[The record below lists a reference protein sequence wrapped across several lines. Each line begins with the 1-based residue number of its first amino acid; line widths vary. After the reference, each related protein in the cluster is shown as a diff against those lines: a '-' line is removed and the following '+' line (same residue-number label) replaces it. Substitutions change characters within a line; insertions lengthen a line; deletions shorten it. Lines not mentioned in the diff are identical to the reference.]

1 MTVSEQAG
9 VSSARTARDT
19 LPLVLRLS
27 LVAGLAAAVVYT
39 VAPLSVW
46 VIAVAAVVFALGRR
60 RLSNGD
66 RRVLDLLLFV
76 AIAAR
81 LLFIVAVFLRN
92 IPHHH
97 DLWLG
102 ELTGDGAYG
111 LSRGLRARDLLLG
124 VPTSRFDSFVVNDI
138 YGRNDYVSLLTGLQV
153 LFGPV
158 PYSVRLLNGLFYLAG
173 ALLLFRLTRRV
184 YGRLPAFAALTV
196 VLFLP
201 SFFVWS
207 VSLLKEPLYFLC
219 TAAFLVAASRS
230 LRDGPL
236 RERILA
242 AACAVIALV
251 VMEGVRH
258 KTLAIGMLGWAI
270 AASMMIVF
278 SRPRRYLPV
287 AAVGCAAMLALL
299 ALPGIQN
306 RALDAL
312 AESAKI
318 HAGHVFTLGHGYKLL
333 DESFYY
339 HAQDPNSSTLTLA
352 ADQAAR
358 YVVRA
363 GVSFLLTPLPWQ
375 AVSIRELVYV
385 PEQLLW
391 YAMLAVLPIGIV
403 AGWRR
408 DAATT
413 ATMIGYLIPT
423 SMILALTNGNVGT
436 LVRLRGMVMV
446 ILVWVSAL
454 GLCALLERV
463 LARASRM
470 HVGWHSFDPETAP

>member
-1 MTVSEQAG
+1 
-9 VSSARTARDT
+9 
-19 LPLVLRLS
+19 VLRLS

-46 VIAVAAVVFALGRR
+46 VIAIGVVVFALGRR
-60 RLSNGD
+60 GLSVGD

-76 AIAAR
+76 AVAAR

-92 IPHHH
+92 VPQHH
-97 DLWLG
+97 DMWLG

-124 VPTSRFDSFVVNDI
+124 VPTNRFDSFVVNDI
-138 YGRNDYVSLLTGLQV
+138 YGRNYYVGLLTGLQV

-158 PYSVRLLNGLFYLAG
+158 PYSVRVLNGLFYLTG

-184 YGRLPAFAALTV
+184 YGKWPAFAALAV

-219 TAAFLVAASRS
+219 TATFLTAASRS
-230 LRDGPL
+230 LRGGPA
-236 RERILA
+236 RVRMVA
-242 AACAVIALV
+242 AAYAVIALV

-258 KTLAIGMLGWAI
+258 KTFAIGMLGWGI
-270 AASMMIVF
+270 AAAMMVVF
-278 SRPRRYLPV
+278 SRPRRYLPLAAVAV
-287 AAVGCAAMLALL
+287 AAVLALL
-299 ALPGIQN
+299 ALPGIQQL
-306 RALDAL
+306 ALDTL

-339 HAQDPNSSTLTLA
+339 HMQDPNSSTLTLT

-385 PEQLLW
+385 PEQLVW
-391 YAMLAVLPIGIV
+391 YGMLALLPIGIV

-413 ATMIGYLIPT
+413 AMMIGYLMPT

-446 ILVWVSAL
+446 ILVWISAL

-463 LARASRM
+463 LAPASRL
-470 HVGWHSFDPETAP
+470 HVGWRQMDPETAS

>member
-1 MTVSEQAG
+1 
-9 VSSARTARDT
+9 
-19 LPLVLRLS
+19 VLRLS
-27 LVAGLAAAVVYT
+27 LAAGLTAAVVYT

-46 VIAVAAVVFALGRR
+46 VIAIAAVVFALGRR
-60 RLSNGD
+60 GLSVGD

-76 AIAAR
+76 AVAAR

-92 IPHHH
+92 VPQHH
-97 DLWLG
+97 DMWLG

-124 VPTSRFDSFVVNDI
+124 VPTSRFDAFVVNDV
-138 YGRNDYVSLLTGLQV
+138 YGRNYYVYLLTGLQV

-158 PYSVRLLNGLFYLAG
+158 PYSVRLLNGLFYLGG

-184 YGRLPAFAALTV
+184 YGRWPAFVALTV

-219 TAAFLVAASRS
+219 TAIFLVAASRS
-230 LRDGPL
+230 LRDGPV
-236 RERILA
+236 RARILA
-242 AACAVIALV
+242 AVCAVVALV

-258 KTLAIGMLGWAI
+258 KTLAIGMLGWGI

-287 AAVGCAAMLALL
+287 AALGAAAVIALL
-299 ALPGIQN
+299 TQPAIQR
-306 RALDAL
+306 RALDGL

-339 HAQDPNSSTLTLA
+339 HAQDPNSSTLTLT

-363 GVSFLLTPLPWQ
+363 GVSFVLTPLPWQ
-375 AVSIRELVYV
+375 AMSIRELVYV
-385 PEQLLW
+385 PEQLVW
-391 YAMLAVLPIGIV
+391 YALLALLPIGIV

-413 ATMIGYLIPT
+413 AMMIGYLTPT

-454 GLCALLERV
+454 GLCAVLERV
-463 LARASRM
+463 LARASRVG
-470 HVGWHSFDPETAP
+470 VGWRRLDPEAAS

>member
-1 MTVSEQAG
+1 
-9 VSSARTARDT
+9 
-19 LPLVLRLS
+19 VLRLS

-46 VIAVAAVVFALGRR
+46 VIAIAAVVFALGRR
-60 RLSNGD
+60 GLSNGD

-92 IPHHH
+92 IPQHH
-97 DLWLG
+97 DMWLG

-138 YGRNDYVSLLTGLQV
+138 YGRNYYVGLLTGLQV

-201 SFFVWS
+201 SFFIWS

-219 TAAFLVAASRS
+219 TAIFLIAASRS
-230 LRDGPL
+230 LRGMKVAQPFKAAEHAGLKPRAISIRD
-236 RERILA
+236 RIVA
-242 AACAVIALV
+242 GGVAVAALV

-287 AAVGCAAMLALL
+287 AAVGFAALLALL
-299 ALPGIQN
+299 ARPSIQN

-333 DESFYY
+333 DEGFYY

-375 AVSIRELVYV
+375 AVSLRELVYV
-385 PEQLLW
+385 PEQLVW
-391 YAMLAVLPIGIV
+391 YAMLALLPIGMV

-413 ATMIGYLIPT
+413 AMLIGYLMPT

-454 GLCALLERV
+454 GLCALIERV
-463 LARASRM
+463 LARASRR
-470 HVGWHSFDPETAP
+470 HVGWRQLNPETAS

>member
-1 MTVSEQAG
+1 
-9 VSSARTARDT
+9 
-19 LPLVLRLS
+19 VLRLS

-46 VIAVAAVVFALGRR
+46 VIAIGVVVFAWGRR
-60 RLSNGD
+60 ELSVGD

-76 AIAAR
+76 AVAAR

-92 IPHHH
+92 VPQHH
-97 DLWLG
+97 DMWLG

-124 VPTSRFDSFVVNDI
+124 VPTNRFDSFVVNDI
-138 YGRNDYVSLLTGLQV
+138 YGRNYYVGLLTGLQV
-153 LFGPV
+153 LVGPI
-158 PYSVRLLNGLFYLAG
+158 PYSVRVMNGFFYLAG

-184 YGRLPAFAALTV
+184 YGRLPALAALTV

-219 TAAFLVAASRS
+219 TAIFLVAASRS
-230 LRDGPL
+230 LRAGPA
-236 RERILA
+236 RARILA
-242 AACAVIALV
+242 AAGAVIALV
-251 VMEGVRH
+251 LMEGVRH
-258 KTLAIGMLGWAI
+258 KTFAIGMLGWGI

-278 SRPRRYLPV
+278 SRPRRYLPLAAVGV
-287 AAVGCAAMLALL
+287 AAVLALL
-299 ALPGIQN
+299 ALPGIQHL
-306 RALDAL
+306 ALDTL

-339 HAQDPNSSTLTLA
+339 HMQDPNSSTLTLT

-385 PEQLLW
+385 PEQLVW
-391 YAMLAVLPIGIV
+391 YAMLALLPIGIV

-413 ATMIGYLIPT
+413 AMMTGYLMPT

-463 LARASRM
+463 LARASRL
-470 HVGWHSFDPETAP
+470 HIGWRQMDPETAS

>member
-1 MTVSEQAG
+1 VG
-9 VSSARTARDT
+9 RR
-19 LPLVLRLS
+19 
-27 LVAGLAAAVVYT
+27 G
-39 VAPLSVW
+39 LSV
-46 VIAVAAVVFALGRR
+46 
-60 RLSNGD
+60 GD
-66 RRVLDLLLFV
+66 RQVLDLLLFV
-76 AIAAR
+76 AVAAR

-92 IPHHH
+92 VPQHH
-97 DLWLG
+97 DMWLG

-124 VPTSRFDSFVVNDI
+124 VPTNRFDSFVVNDI
-138 YGRNDYVSLLTGLQV
+138 YGRNYYVGLLTGLQV
-153 LFGPV
+153 LFGPI
-158 PYSVRLLNGLFYLAG
+158 PYSVRVMNVFFYLAG
-173 ALLLFRLTRRV
+173 ALLLFRLTRRM
-184 YGRLPAFAALTV
+184 YGRLPAFAALAV

-219 TAAFLVAASRS
+219 TATFLTAASRS
-230 LRDGPL
+230 LRGGPA
-236 RERILA
+236 RARILA
-242 AACAVIALV
+242 AAGAVIALV
-251 VMEGVRH
+251 LMEGVRH
-258 KTLAIGMLGWAI
+258 KTFAIGMLGWGI

-278 SRPRRYLPV
+278 SRPRRYLPLAAVGV
-287 AAVGCAAMLALL
+287 AAVLALL
-299 ALPGIQN
+299 ALPGIQHL
-306 RALDAL
+306 ALDTL

-339 HAQDPNSSTLTLA
+339 HMQDPNSSTLTLT

-385 PEQLLW
+385 PEQLVW
-391 YAMLAVLPIGIV
+391 YAMLALLPIGIV

-413 ATMIGYLIPT
+413 AMMIGYLTPT

-470 HVGWHSFDPETAP
+470 PVGWRQLDPETAS